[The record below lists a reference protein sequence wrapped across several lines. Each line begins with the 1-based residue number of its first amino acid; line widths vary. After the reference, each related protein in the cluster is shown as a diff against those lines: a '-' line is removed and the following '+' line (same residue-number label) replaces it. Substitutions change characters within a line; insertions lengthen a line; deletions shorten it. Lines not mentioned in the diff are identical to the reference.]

1 VGKSRAS
8 RAGLLFPVGRIKR
21 KLKEIM
27 IGSRVGVGSSIYM
40 AAVLE
45 YLTAELIEIAGNTAK
60 SEGKKRITP
69 LAIKNALKADDEMKK
84 LLENVTIGLLAE

>member
-1 VGKSRAS
+1 
-8 RAGLLFPVGRIKR
+8 
-21 KLKEIM
+21 
-27 IGSRVGVGSSIYM
+27 
-40 AAVLE
+40 
-45 YLTAELIEIAGNTAK
+45 LIEIAGNTAK